1 LAVGQ
6 GARLLALLDVR
17 RDEVV
22 LVVRLLVLYF
32 VLIAAVVLIQSM
44 AFGLFLAEY
53 GSGSLPYAYLVI
65 AAVGS
70 LVAVGYLRLGA
81 RVSFSRLLTVN
92 LSFLALGSLG
102 LWLALGTLH
111 GRWAV
116 FLLPVWFQLFV
127 TLVNLAVW
135 PLALRLFDMRQG
147 KRLFGLIGA
156 GNWLANA
163 LGGLVVA
170 PLVALVGPAQLLLL
184 AAFVVVAAWLLLQGI
199 LREHVPPTVPSV
211 AGPARR
217 GTSSRAQPGPYAWR
231 IFGYVAVWWLA
242 FYFVDNV
249 FYAQAAGQFPDAEQL
264 TAFIGRFL
272 SITGIVA
279 LITTVALTS
288 RILKRFG
295 LATGLLTMP
304 VLVAAAIGAVAAGGA
319 LGLPA
324 LALFYLATAGK
335 LFNVGLGFS
344 LSQTAH
350 NVMYQALPDASR
362 ERVQT
367 TAEGMVQ
374 PLAVGTA
381 GAALLL
387 LTAWAGL
394 DSIGLAWVLAAIAV
408 VWIVLARGVGRAY
421 PGTLAQALARRR
433 WGGDGAAALEPTA
446 LALLKRQL
454 DDPYPG
460 AVVYALEHLAPEAE
474 LVHEDLARL
483 LNHPAPEVRETIL
496 RRLEARADATAVP
509 VLERRV
515 ALETVPAVKAAALRA
530 LAACG
535 GAASNPTLTAALD
548 DPDPAVRSGSLVG
561 LLRHGGEEGAATARQ
576 ALGRLAVSAT
586 AGDRVLAA
594 EVLGAVGPAHGSPSL
609 LAFLTDEAR
618 PVRVAALLA
627 AASVRPD
634 DLWSGVVGAADAPGC
649 AAAAERALVAG
660 GEASLEAMESIVA
673 GGSAS
678 AQALVVVARACG
690 RIGGTRAVRLL
701 EALREA
707 RVGAVRRAALE
718 ALTVAG
724 YRATDAGAITIAL
737 GACRERMTW
746 LDQTRALVGGR
757 LTARLLTAGLEDAW
771 QLERDQ
777 MLLLLSHV
785 GDAPSILDARAAFAR
800 AEPSGLARALEVIE
814 TRLPARLRRMVV
826 PWLEA
831 SPGTAAVP
839 ARGAEG
845 VAGDLLTERLV
856 ALIDGPEATYHGPWV
871 RACAIHAAGVLPVQ
885 GARAAIGAATRAP
898 EPVVAET
905 AAWARARLAGETRE
919 GTADML
925 SILERVLILKDVPIF
940 ADSPDPVLADVA
952 TLLDEVDAA
961 PGEAIVR
968 QGEQGDSL
976 YVVVDGRVSVLDG
989 SREIDTLGDREVFGE
1004 MSLLDPE
1011 PRVATVTA
1019 REPTRL
1025 LRLPRGQFIELV
1037 HERPEVAVAIMRVLV
1052 RRLRARI
1059 RDLGEFEAAAASDA
1073 EPRR

>member
-1 LAVGQ
+1 MGQ
-6 GARLLALLDVR
+6 GAWVMALLDVR

-22 LVVRLLVLYF
+22 LVARLLALYF

-53 GSGSLPYAYLVI
+53 GAGSLPYAYLVI
-65 AAVGS
+65 AAIGS

-127 TLVNLAVW
+127 TLVNLVVW
-135 PLALRLFDMRQG
+135 PLALRLFDVRQG

-184 AAFVVVAAWLLLQGI
+184 AAFVVVAAWLMLQGI
-199 LREHVPPTVPSV
+199 LREHLQSTVPSA

-217 GTSSRAQPGPYAWR
+217 GAARSVDPPGPYAWR
-231 IFGYVAVWWLA
+231 VFGYVAVWWLA

-249 FYAQAAGQFPDAEQL
+249 FYAQAAGHFPDAEQL

-272 SITGIVA
+272 SITGVVA

-304 VLVAAAIGAVAAGGA
+304 VLVAAAIGAVAVGGT

-335 LFNVGLGFS
+335 LINVGLGFS

-374 PLAVGTA
+374 PLAIGTA

-394 DSIGLAWVLAAIAV
+394 DSIGLACVLAVIAT
-408 VWIVLARGVGRAY
+408 VWIVLAWGVGRAY

-446 LALLKRQL
+446 LALLRRQL

-460 AVVYALEHLAPEAE
+460 AVVYAIEHLAPEVE
-474 LVHEDLARL
+474 LAREDLERL
-483 LNHPAPEVRETIL
+483 LDHRAPEVREAIL
-496 RRLEARADATAVP
+496 RRLEERPDAAAAP
-509 VLERRV
+509 GLELRV
-515 ALETVPAVKAAALRA
+515 SVETVPAVRAAALRA
-530 LAACG
+530 FAASG
-535 GAASNPTLTAALD
+535 GAASAAILAAALD
-548 DPDPAVRSGSLVG
+548 DPEPVIRSGSLVG
-561 LLRHGGEEGAATARQ
+561 LLRHGGDEGAAMARHT
-576 ALGRLAVSAT
+576 LGRLAVSVA
-586 AGDRVLAA
+586 AGDRVLVA
-594 EVLGAVGPAHGSPSL
+594 EVLGAVRLAHGSPSL
-609 LAFLTDEAR
+609 STLLTDEVRA
-618 PVRVAALLA
+618 VRVAALQA
-627 AASVRPD
+627 AAAVRSD
-634 DLWSGVVGAADAPGC
+634 DLWPGVVAAADAPGC

-660 GEASLEAMESIVA
+660 GADSLEAMESIVVD
-673 GGSAS
+673 GSVS
-678 AQALVVVARACG
+678 VRALMVVARACG

-701 EALREA
+701 EALRE
-707 RVGAVRRAALE
+707 VGVGSVRRAALE

-724 YRATDAGAITIAL
+724 YRATDAGAIAIAL
-737 GACRERMTW
+737 QACRDRMTW
-746 LDQTRALVGGR
+746 LAQTRELVGTR
-757 LTARLLTAGLEDAW
+757 PTARLLTAGLEDAW
-771 QLERDQ
+771 GLERDE
-777 MLLLLSHV
+777 LLLLLTHV

-800 AEPSGLARALEVIE
+800 GEPSGLARALEVIE
-814 TRLPARLRRMVV
+814 TRVPARLRRMVV

-831 SPGTAAVP
+831 SPWTAAVP

-845 VAGDLLTERLV
+845 AAGDLLTERLI
-856 ALIDGPEATYHGPWV
+856 ALIDGFEGTYHGPWL
-871 RACAIHAAGVLPVQ
+871 RACAIHAARVLTVR
-885 GARAAIGAATRAP
+885 GARMAIEAATRAP
-898 EPVVAET
+898 EPIVAET
-905 AAWARARLAGETRE
+905 AAWARAHLAGETRE
-919 GTADML
+919 GMTEML

-940 ADSPDPVLADVA
+940 ADSPDPILADVA
-952 TLLDEVDAA
+952 ALLDEVDAV

-968 QGEQGDSL
+968 QGEPGDSL

-989 SREIDTLGDREVFGE
+989 AREIDTLGDREVFGE

-1037 HERPEVAVAIMRVLV
+1037 HERPEVTVAIMRVLV
-1052 RRLRARI
+1052 RRLRARL
-1059 RDLGEFEAAAASDA
+1059 RDLGEVEAAVATDS
-1073 EPRR
+1073 EPRP